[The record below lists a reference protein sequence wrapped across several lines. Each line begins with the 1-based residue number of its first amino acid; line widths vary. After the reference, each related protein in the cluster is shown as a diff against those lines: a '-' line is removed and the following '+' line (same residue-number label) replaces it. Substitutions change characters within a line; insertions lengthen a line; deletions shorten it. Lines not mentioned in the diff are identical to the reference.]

1 MNKAELKGLE
11 NMKSRIGALSLL
23 MFFCALGVMQKGNA
37 AEHEH
42 EHEKGGSAKIP
53 DTYSKA
59 VNAIEHHGEAIAK
72 LIATGKLAD
81 LHHEGESLKKIAE
94 QLPRLASKEDSG
106 IAKSDIREINLTS
119 KELAAKYGPLDEAG
133 DAGKKEESQ
142 KVYNEMV
149 PLIEKLKKFSKGGE
163 HKH

>member
-1 MNKAELKGLE
+1 
-11 NMKSRIGALSLL
+11 MKSRIGAVSVL
-23 MFFCALGVMQKGNA
+23 MFFCALGVMQNVNA
-37 AEHEH
+37 VEHAHEH
-42 EHEKGGSAKIP
+42 EHGKGGSAKIP
-53 DTYSKA
+53 ETYSKA
-59 VNAIEHHGEAIAK
+59 MDAIAHHGESISK

-133 DAGKKEESQ
+133 DAGKKDESK
-142 KVYNEMV
+142 KVYDEMV
-149 PLIEKLKKFSKGGE
+149 PLIEKLKKFAKSGD